1 MAAERL
7 ANFRKE
13 VFMLYYGD
21 IYYLILVVP
30 ALIIAMIAQ
39 AKVQSAYTKYEKVR
53 SARGYTAKDI
63 TRRILDDNGLS
74 DIRIERVAGNL
85 TDHYDPRA
93 GVIRLSDS
101 VMDSTSVA
109 AIGVAAHE
117 AGHAVQR
124 KEDYYPIKLR
134 NTILP
139 VAQFAS
145 GAAIPLALIGF
156 IFGAQLLVS
165 IGIILFA
172 ATVLFQVVTLPVEFD
187 ASKRAMQTL
196 RESGYLEG
204 EELSGA
210 KKVLTAAAMTYV
222 ASALVSLMNL
232 LRLVL
237 LSRNRRD

>member
-1 MAAERL
+1 
-7 ANFRKE
+7 
-13 VFMLYYGD
+13 MLYYGD

-39 AKVQSAYTKYEKVR
+39 AKVQSSYTKYAKVF
-53 SARGYTAKDI
+53 SSRGYTAKEI

-117 AGHAVQR
+117 AGHAVQK
-124 KEDYYPIKLR
+124 KEEYYPIKVR
-134 NTILP
+134 NAILP

-145 GAAIPLALIGF
+145 GAALPLAVIGF
-156 IFGAQLLVS
+156 IFGFGMLIN
-165 IGIILFA
+165 IGILLFA
-172 ATVLFQVVTLPVEFD
+172 ATVLFQIVTLPVEFD
-187 ASKRAMQTL
+187 ASRRAMQTL
-196 RESGYLEG
+196 NENGYLEG
-204 EELSGA
+204 DELTGA

-222 ASALVSLMNL
+222 AAALVSLMNL